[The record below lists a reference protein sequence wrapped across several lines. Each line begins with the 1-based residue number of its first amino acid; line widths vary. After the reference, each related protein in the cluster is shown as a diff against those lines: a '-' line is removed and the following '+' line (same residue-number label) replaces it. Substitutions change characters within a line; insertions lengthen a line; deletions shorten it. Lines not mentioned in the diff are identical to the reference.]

1 MFDFTS
7 LENNICC
14 RGHNNVNVFIKAKK
28 NPKNETKKTQT
39 KTNVENN
46 VI

>member
-28 NPKNETKKTQT
+28 NKKRNKKNPNKNERRK
-39 KTNVENN
+39 
-46 VI
+46 